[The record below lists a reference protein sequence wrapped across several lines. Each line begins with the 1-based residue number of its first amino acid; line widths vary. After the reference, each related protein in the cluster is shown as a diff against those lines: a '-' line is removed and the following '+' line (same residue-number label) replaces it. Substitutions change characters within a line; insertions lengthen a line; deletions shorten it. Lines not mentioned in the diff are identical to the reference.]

1 MVSTPRRAP
10 ESRGNGGAVESL
22 ENQEQVSHPFHS
34 SLEISQ
40 GRRDSHI
47 STAPAVS
54 GQTENRVH
62 EEELEGGG
70 KVEIQ
75 EQDSHFSTA
84 LKACGARK
92 KIIEGKDQAH
102 LGRRTTHI
110 SDFHDHS
117 WIGICWG
124 TNWVA

>member
-10 ESRGNGGAVESL
+10 ESCGNGGAVESL

-40 GRRDSHI
+40 GRRDFHI

-54 GQTENRVH
+54 VKLKIESTKKNLKAV
-62 EEELEGGG
+62 G

-92 KIIEGKDQAH
+92 KIIEGKDEAH
-102 LGRRTTHI
+102 LGRQTTPNQRF
-110 SDFHDHS
+110 S
-117 WIGICWG
+117 
-124 TNWVA
+124 